1 MMSSSMQ
8 IAYQLLVLSVIM
20 TMVVSRPQNG
30 IENQESAENQPS
42 VSDLQN
48 LQKFYT
54 SYRLAGPGG
63 YMNVEET
70 SPVDRL
76 PLQFMR
82 NPSTGGGGNVAS
94 YWDPMFRLPEMKRQV
109 RYRQCYFNPISCFKK

>member
-1 MMSSSMQ
+1 M
-8 IAYQLLVLSVIM
+8 
-20 TMVVSRPQNG
+20 
-30 IENQESAENQPS
+30 
-42 VSDLQN
+42 SDLQN

-63 YMNVEET
+63 YMGVEES

-82 NPSTGGGGNVAS
+82 SPSGNGGGNVAP